1 MGSEMSAVA
10 TGQNQPIKE
19 LAQIEQGTGE
29 QYARERADAARNR
42 EKILCEAARLFK
54 DQGIENVS
62 MEAVAAAAGVGKGTL
77 FRRFGDR
84 AGLASS
90 VLDEGERRFQEA
102 FLRGPPPLGPGA
114 PPAERI
120 CAFGEARLDTLE
132 IHAELALV
140 AEKIVPA
147 ARFRHPVYT
156 AYRIHLTSL
165 ITDADPECDIEYIAD
180 VLLAALSA
188 DQFLYLRRARGMDLD
203 RIKAGYA
210 DLVRR
215 LLPAS
220 GGER

>member
-1 MGSEMSAVA
+1 MSAL
-10 TGQNQPIKE
+10 TTRQNPAIKE
-19 LAQIEQGTGE
+19 LAQIEQGTGAE
-29 QYARERADAARNR
+29 GVPERADAARNR

-54 DQGIENVS
+54 EQGIENVS
-62 MEAVAAAAGVGKGTL
+62 MEEVAAAAGVGKGTL

-90 VLDEGERRFQEA
+90 VLDEGERRFQEE

-114 PPAERI
+114 PAADRI
-120 CAFGEARLDTLE
+120 RAFGERRLDTLE
-132 IHAELALV
+132 IHADLAHV
-140 AEKIVPA
+140 AERTMPA

-188 DQFLYLRRARGMDLD
+188 DQFLYLRRARGMDLE
-203 RIKAGYA
+203 RVKAGYC
-210 DLVRR
+210 DLVSR
-215 LLPAS
+215 LLPPP
-220 GGER
+220 